1 MEKIV
6 WQKNQEKTRHWKT
19 FVTNR
24 KDKNLTPLIY
34 EEPIQIGKINKD
46 FRR

>member
-6 WQKNQEKTRHWKT
+6 CQKNQKIWKT
-19 FVTNR
+19 FVTNI

-46 FRR
+46 FHR